1 MGVLERVQMRAC
13 VREVCVRA
21 RASVRAR
28 VRACVRACVFVFA
41 ISPTRIL
48 YMLCS
53 RFNLFHDGPMGSF
66 HRFTR

>member
-13 VREVCVRA
+13 VREVCVCA

-48 YMLCS
+48 SML
-53 RFNLFHDGPMGSF
+53 L
-66 HRFTR
+66 